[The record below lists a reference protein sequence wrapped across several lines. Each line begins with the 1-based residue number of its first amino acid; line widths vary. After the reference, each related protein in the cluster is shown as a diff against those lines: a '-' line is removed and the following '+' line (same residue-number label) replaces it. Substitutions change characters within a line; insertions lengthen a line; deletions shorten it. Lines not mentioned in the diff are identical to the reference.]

1 MARCLRGVDYLEEIA
16 VPSPLTTDNRE
27 LKNRQFVERWTSI
40 KSEDLI
46 CPLICLDATSSVFLR
61 VFSLVE
67 VIC

>member
-40 KSEDLI
+40 RSEDFCL
-46 CPLICLDATSSVFLR
+46 LICLDATSYVFLR

>member
-40 KSEDLI
+40 RSEDF
-46 CPLICLDATSSVFLR
+46 CHLICLDATSSVFLR